1 MPERN
6 VISTDRAPVAVGA
19 YSQAIRTGDLVFTA
33 GQLGIDPAS
42 GEFSAPDVAGQAE
55 QALANLSAILDASGS
70 GLDRLVKVTVFLADI
85 ADWPALNDV
94 FELVRQAGG
103 TPRLTGSGSTVFA
116 LTADPERAAAVAG
129 HLRDAGV
136 RVTLT
141 RTRDAAASIERV
153 IEEED

>member
-1 MPERN
+1 VAEREA
-6 VISTDRAPVAVGA
+6 ISTDRAPAAVGA

-85 ADWPALNDV
+85 ADWPALNEVYSRVVPEPFPARSAFAVKD
-94 FELVRQAGG
+94 LPKGG
-103 TPRLTGSGSTVFA
+103 RIEIEAIATVG
-116 LTADPERAAAVAG
+116 PG
-129 HLRDAGV
+129 
-136 RVTLT
+136 
-141 RTRDAAASIERV
+141 
-153 IEEED
+153 